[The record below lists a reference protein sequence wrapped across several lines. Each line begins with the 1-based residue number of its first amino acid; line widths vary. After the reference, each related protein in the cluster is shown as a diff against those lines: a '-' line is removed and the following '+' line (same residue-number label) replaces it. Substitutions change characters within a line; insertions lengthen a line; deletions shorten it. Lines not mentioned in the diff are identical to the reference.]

1 MSTPLG
7 KHSKLAKL
15 YQETRNSWLV
25 FSIYI
30 EGINVHCWWYTIL
43 CFDIQVIWN
52 IPHRNVFISCCE
64 FFTPGYVSYFWNSE
78 SSNEQKMIV
87 HYKKFGIAPYFKNLL
102 LHLLQVILNPSY
114 FTVIFDELLNKFFRK
129 EQMRFNLLGW
139 GICVS
144 SH

>member
-1 MSTPLG
+1 MSTVDDTPSYALT
-7 KHSKLAKL
+7 SKSSANNDSP
-15 YQETRNSWLV
+15 QRHFCRNQS
-25 FSIYI
+25 
-30 EGINVHCWWYTIL
+30 GTK
-43 CFDIQVIWN
+43 IWN

-114 FTVIFDELLNKFFRK
+114 FTVIFDELLNKFFQK

>member
-1 MSTPLG
+1 MSTVDDTPSYALT
-7 KHSKLAKL
+7 SKSSANNDSP
-15 YQETRNSWLV
+15 QCHFCRNQS
-25 FSIYI
+25 
-30 EGINVHCWWYTIL
+30 GTK
-43 CFDIQVIWN
+43 IWN

-78 SSNEQKMIV
+78 SSNEQKKIA
-87 HYKKFGIAPYFKNLL
+87 HYKKIGIAPYFKNLL

-114 FTVIFDELLNKFFRK
+114 FTVIFDELLNNFFRK

-139 GICVS
+139 GIYVS